1 MHSEGDALDGD
12 LTPSYCKMLSLPQR
26 RGWVTARDIYR
37 ARAVCDRKATLD
49 QIRALMRELVTM
61 GLAIARNEG
70 NRLEIQVINRGDS
83 HPNIDDNP
91 PKSGDNVPVFGDS
104 SPDSGDNWTTQS
116 NDSAIPWH
124 SAKSVPR
131 FYPI

>member
-1 MHSEGDALDGD
+1 
-12 LTPSYCKMLSLPQR
+12 
-26 RGWVTARDIYR
+26 
-37 ARAVCDRKATLD
+37 
-49 QIRALMRELVTM
+49 MRELVTV
-61 GLAIARNEG
+61 GLAITRNEG